1 MPPVDPAHLQPTPP
15 SDQAASGLPEDMLT
29 YVLHVDGERRNVDA
43 AWLGESLQFVL
54 QNRLGVR
61 GAKAGCN
68 DGRCGVC
75 TVLVD
80 GRLGYACLTLAGAA
94 IGSTIVTVRG
104 LGEDAAP
111 IARALVEHGA
121 VQCGVCAPGLV
132 TAIHDLLARN
142 TYPDE
147 QDIADT
153 LSGTPCSCNS
163 GGRILDAVRA
173 LVTDR

>member
-1 MPPVDPAHLQPTPP
+1 MTEVHTRPDEASDPDAC
-15 SDQAASGLPEDMLT
+15 DLPGDMLT
-29 YVLHVDGERRNVDA
+29 YGLHVDGERRNVDA
-43 AWLGESLQFVL
+43 AWLGESLLFVL
-54 QNRLGVR
+54 RDRLGVR
-61 GAKAGCN
+61 GTKAGCN
-68 DGRCGVC
+68 DGGCGVC

-94 IGSTIVTVRG
+94 IGSTIVTVSG

-142 TYPDE
+142 TYPEE

-153 LSGTPCSCNS
+153 LAGTPCSCNS